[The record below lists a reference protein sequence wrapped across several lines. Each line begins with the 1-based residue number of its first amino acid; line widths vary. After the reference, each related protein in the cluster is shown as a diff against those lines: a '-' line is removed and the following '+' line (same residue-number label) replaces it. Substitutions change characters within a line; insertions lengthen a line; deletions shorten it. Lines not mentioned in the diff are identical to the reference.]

1 MSLLRLLAVVLV
13 GCFSAQAGGMERPN
27 ILVLMAEDMS
37 ARVGAFG
44 DTVAVTPN
52 IDQLA
57 AEGTRYPNTF
67 TTAGVCAPSRAAHI
81 TGMHQI
87 AIGAQHMRTSSA
99 PSGGYK
105 SVPPAHVKA
114 YPELLRAAGY
124 YTFTD
129 RKLDYQFSGTMSGSG
144 PFTIW
149 DAEGADG
156 HWRDRDAGQPFYGLL
171 NFAVTHESGIFRPL
185 GSWPNSV
192 IHFVMQVMRAVGS
205 FGAPDIAA
213 VVDPAAVSVPP
224 YFPDTPTVR
233 ADIARHY
240 NNIAAMDLEVG
251 QLLEALEADGLA
263 DNTIVIWTTDHGDGL
278 PRSKREVYDTGI
290 KVPMVIRWPERYRP
304 ANAPRGGL
312 DTRLVSFVD
321 LGPTIL
327 RLAGVDVPGHMHG
340 RDLVEGEPRTYIYA
354 SRDRIDEVPD
364 RQRAV
369 RDARYKYIRSWHPEL
384 GGGHALAFRDNI
396 DMVREMQL
404 LYAQG
409 ELDNVQ
415 RRWFEGPGEEQ
426 LYDTQVDPFEL
437 DNLVADPARFQELER
452 LRAALASWRERIGDW
467 SDEPEEAMVARFNP
481 GGEVPVTAAPKIVVQ
496 EGRVLISASDNASV
510 GYRIDEGPWQL
521 YTGPFAARAGATV
534 EAAAVRYGWV
544 ESETVALQVDNSRGV
559 E

>member
-1 MSLLRLLAVVLV
+1 VIRRNPLLRLVALVLV
-13 GCFSAQAGGMERPN
+13 WCASAHAGETGRPN

-44 DTVAVTPN
+44 DAVAITPN

-129 RKLDYQFSGTMSGSG
+129 RKLDYQFSGPMSGTG

-149 DAEGADG
+149 DAEGGDG
-156 HWRDRDAGQPFYGLL
+156 HWRARGEGQPFYGLL
-171 NFAVTHESGIFRPL
+171 NFAVTHESGVFRPL

-192 IHFVMQVMRAVGS
+192 IHLVMQVMRAVSGV
-205 FGAPDIAA
+205 GAPD
-213 VVDPAAVSVPP
+213 VGESVDPAAVPVPP

-240 NNIAAMDLEVG
+240 NNIAVMDSEVG
-251 QLLEALEADGLA
+251 QLLDELEADGLT
-263 DNTIVIWTTDHGDGL
+263 DDTIVIWTTDHGDGL

-290 KVPMVIRWPERYRP
+290 KVPMIIRWPERYRP
-304 ANAPRGGL
+304 ADAARGGL

-327 RLAGVDVPGHMHG
+327 RLAGVNVPDYMHG
-340 RDLVEGEPRTYIYA
+340 RDLVEAVPRTYIYA

-369 RDARYKYIRSWHPEL
+369 RDARYKYIRSWHPGL
-384 GGGHALAFRDNI
+384 GGGHRLAFRDNI
-396 DMVREMQL
+396 DMVREMQA
-404 LYAQG
+404 LYAEG
-409 ELDNVQ
+409 ELDSVQ

-426 LYDTQVDPFEL
+426 LYDTQTDPLEL
-437 DNLVADPARFQELER
+437 NNLASDPAVSGELER
-452 LRAALASWRERIGDW
+452 LRAALASWQARIGDW
-467 SDEPEEAMVARFNP
+467 SDEPEATMVARFNP
-481 GGEVPVTAAPKIVVQ
+481 GGEVPVTTAPEIVVRA
-496 EGRVLISASDNASV
+496 GRVQISASDRASV
-510 GYRIDEGPWQL
+510 GYRIDQGPWQL
-521 YTGPFAARAGATV
+521 YTEPFTAPAGATV

-544 ESETVALQVDNSRGV
+544 ESETVELRIDS
-559 E
+559 